1 MGRLHPSS
9 SIRQD
14 ADTAD
19 REPILTS
26 GFQTRRKRR
35 RRSGVIFSITILTV
49 FGLILLTAMATN
61 LPSRLF
67 GGRVSQH
74 AMSGAPA
81 ATGSI
86 VHYPAT
92 DRCRRTIF
100 SNETGR
106 VLEADKP
113 CENHVMVDEKGEPI
127 PMGTA
132 RRLDAIS
139 KSFSK

>member
-1 MGRLHPSS
+1 MGRIHPRS
-9 SIRQD
+9 SIGQD
-14 ADTAD
+14 ADTAV
-19 REPILTS
+19 REPIPTA
-26 GFQTRRKRR
+26 GFQDRRKRR

-49 FGLILLTAMATN
+49 FGLILFAATATN

-67 GGRVSQH
+67 GGRMSQH
-74 AMSGAPA
+74 AMSGPQST
-81 ATGSI
+81 TGSI
-86 VHYPAT
+86 VHYSAT

-106 VLEADKP
+106 VLETDRP